1 MDICAYSLGYSVD
14 LHAPESPHVKAWF
27 PAHGALDKKR
37 NYYEVVG

>member
-1 MDICAYSLGYSVD
+1 MGCSVD
-14 LHAPESPHVKAWF
+14 LDAPESPYVKAWF